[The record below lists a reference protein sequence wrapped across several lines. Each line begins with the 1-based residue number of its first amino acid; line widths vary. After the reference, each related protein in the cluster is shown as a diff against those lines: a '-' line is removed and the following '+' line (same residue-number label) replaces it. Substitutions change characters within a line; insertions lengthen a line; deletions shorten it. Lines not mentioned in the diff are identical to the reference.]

1 MGAVLSN
8 DGPSKY
14 LVSVSIQPNK
24 ATEAMVEGLSN
35 VTCRR
40 ALFIRREMSD
50 RQEVKLWKGV
60 A

>member
-50 RQEVKLWKGV
+50 RK
-60 A
+60 